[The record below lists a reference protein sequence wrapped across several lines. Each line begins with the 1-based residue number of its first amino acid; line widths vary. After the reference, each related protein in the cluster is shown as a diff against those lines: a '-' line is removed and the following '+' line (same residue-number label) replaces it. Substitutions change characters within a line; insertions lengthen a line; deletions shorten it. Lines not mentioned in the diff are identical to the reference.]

1 MSQTT
6 SDILMIRPASFGF
19 NEQTAGSNAFQQNNT
34 ELEQVQQKAAQ
45 EFDSF
50 ADLLKSKGVNVTII
64 NDTAEP
70 QKPDAIFPN
79 NWVSFHDN
87 GDVILYPMQAEN
99 RRYERREDAIRLLK
113 SQFTV
118 NHVVDLSRFELEDKF
133 LEGTG
138 SIVLDR
144 DNKIAYACLSPRTNL
159 EVLNAFCEYLH
170 YTAVT
175 FAATDAG
182 QQAIYHTNVMMCVG
196 SKFAVVCLDSITNID
211 EKQAVIDSLQRNGK
225 TIVSITLEQMNHFA
239 GNMLEVKS
247 IDGKRLLVMSKSAHN
262 SLTPE
267 QIAKLGKYTEI
278 VSADLTTIETIGGGS
293 ARCMLAEV
301 HLPVKNQS

>member
-1 MSQTT
+1 
-6 SDILMIRPASFGF
+6 MIRPASFGF

-34 ELEQVQQKAAQ
+34 ELQQVQQEATL

-64 NDTAEP
+64 NDTPEP

-99 RRYERREDAIRLLK
+99 RRYERREDAIRTLE
-113 SQFTV
+113 SRFHV
-118 NHVVDLSRFELEDKF
+118 NHVIDLSRFELEDKF

-138 SIVLDR
+138 SMVLDR
-144 DNKIAYACLSPRTNL
+144 DNKIAYACLSPRTDL

-175 FAATDAG
+175 FNAIDAS

-196 SKFAVVCLDSITNID
+196 SHFAVVCLDSITNTN
-211 EKQAVIDSLQRNGK
+211 EKQVVIDSLQHTNK
-225 TIVSITLEQMNHFA
+225 TIISITLEQMNHFA
-239 GNMLEVKS
+239 GNMLEVQS
-247 IDGKRLLVMSKSAHN
+247 NDGESLLVMSQSAHN
-262 SLTPE
+262 SLTQE
-267 QIAKLGKYTEI
+267 QIAKLEEHTEI

-301 HLPVKNQS
+301 HLPTKDQ